1 METTHPGR
9 QKRKASGIL
18 FTLLLIFSVYFATSS
33 KVCSQAG
40 QSPDAT
46 TKTMTQG
53 MEEEKR
59 IETILSGMTLG
70 EKVAMLYGKGL
81 FVSEGIPRLGIREI
95 HYTDG
100 PFGIREELEFSSW
113 PPLKLTTDSATFL
126 PAGSALA
133 ATWNP
138 GLAREYGR
146 VLGEEAVT
154 RGKDVLLGPAVNI
167 TRSPLNGRTYEYLSE
182 DPWLN
187 SRLVVEYVRGVQD
200 CGVAACVKHYALNNQ
215 ETNRGSVDV
224 LADERTVRE
233 IYLPPFRAAIV
244 EAGAWSVMAAYN
256 KFRGYW
262 CAENDYL
269 LNRVLRDE
277 WGFRGMVISDWGGTH
292 STVASALNGLDV
304 EMGSS
309 ARRTYFGQPLLDSV
323 KAGIVPESVIDDKV
337 RRILRVRMLTEKK
350 TAPETGGLVATPA
363 HMETALKIASEA
375 VVLLKNDSGLLPLS
389 ALEVKKIAVIGDNA
403 TMKHATGG
411 FGAGVKTRYEI
422 SPLEGLENRIGGRAS
437 ITFSRGWAPGYLP
450 SAGRG
455 ALRRTNDTPD
465 AGLLAEAVAAAR
477 DADVVLFF
485 AGTNREFETEGT
497 DRTSLDLPFGQNEV
511 LKAVTAAN
519 PSTIVILVSG
529 SPFDISTIMQSA
541 PSILWSG
548 FNGSEGGNAIADV
561 ILGNVN
567 PSGKLPFTFP
577 AALNDSP
584 AHALDAFPGDRTVT
598 YKEGIL
604 VGYRWFDTR
613 NIEPLLCFGHGLS
626 YSSFTYSRMKTDKKA
641 YGSDEVIKLS
651 LRVRNTGSIKGAET
665 VQVYVSDRNPGMDKA
680 ARELKAFRKIM
691 IPAGKSV
698 KASISINVSDLACWD
713 EKTNGWITEPGEYLI
728 AAGSSSRDLR
738 SAATIT
744 IR

>member
-1 METTHPGR
+1 MKTTDPGLPGR
-9 QKRKASGIL
+9 KTSGLLNTILMIFPVYLAAVLSVSSQERLPGNAGAKAV
-18 FTLLLIFSVYFATSS
+18 T
-33 KVCSQAG
+33 
-40 QSPDAT
+40 P
-46 TKTMTQG
+46 G

-59 IETILSGMTLG
+59 IESIVSGMTLE

-81 FVSEGIPRLGIREI
+81 FVSEGIPRLGIKEI
-95 HYTDG
+95 RYTDG

-113 PPLKLTTDSATFL
+113 TPLRLTTDSATFL

-138 GLAREYGR
+138 ALAREYGR

-167 TRSPLNGRTYEYLSE
+167 TRSPLNGRTYEYMSE

-256 KFRGYW
+256 KFRGAW

-269 LNRVLRDE
+269 LNKVLRDE

-309 ARRTYFGQPLLDSV
+309 ARRTFFGQPLLDSV
-323 KAGIVPESVIDDKV
+323 KAGIVPVSVIDDKV
-337 RRILRVRMLTEKK
+337 RRILRVRMLTEIK
-350 TAPETGGLVATPA
+350 TAPATGGMVTTPA
-363 HMETALKIASEA
+363 HMEAALRIASEA
-375 VVLLKNDSGLLPLS
+375 VVLLRNDRNLLPVS
-389 ALEVKKIAVIGDNA
+389 TSKVKKIAVIGDNA

-422 SPLEGLENRIGGRAS
+422 TPLEGLKNRIGDKAS
-437 ITFSRGWAPGYLP
+437 ITFARGYVPGYLP

-455 ALRRTNDTPD
+455 APRRTNDTPD

-477 DADVVLFF
+477 EADVVLFF
-485 AGTNREFETEGT
+485 AGTNREYETEGT
-497 DRTSLDLPFGQNEV
+497 DRTTLDLPFGQNEV
-511 LKAVTAAN
+511 LKAVTGAN
-519 PSTIVILVSG
+519 PSTVVILVSG
-529 SPFDISTIMQSA
+529 SPFDINTIVKSA
-541 PSILWSG
+541 SSILWTG

-577 AALNDSP
+577 AALRDSP
-584 AHALDAFPGDRTVT
+584 AHALDAFPGDKTVT
-598 YKEGIL
+598 YREGIL
-604 VGYRWFDTR
+604 VGYRWFDTK
-613 NIEPLLCFGHGLS
+613 NIEPLFCFGHGLS
-626 YSSFTYSRMKTDKKA
+626 YSSFAYSGMKTDKKV
-641 YGSDEVIKLS
+641 YGSNETIKLT
-651 LRVRNTGSIKGAET
+651 LKVRNTGGVKGAET
-665 VQVYVSDRNPGMDKA
+665 VQVYVSDMNPGMDKA

-698 KASISINVSDLACWD
+698 KADLSINVSDLACWD
-713 EKTNGWITEPGEYLI
+713 EKTGGWVTEPGDYLI
-728 AAGSSSRDLR
+728 SAGSSSRDLR
-738 SAATIT
+738 SVATIT
-744 IR
+744 VR

>member
-1 METTHPGR
+1 MKTNDPGR
-9 QKRKASGIL
+9 PGQK
-18 FTLLLIFSVYFATSS
+18 TLKSLYTVLLILPVYLTTVFSVSS
-33 KVCSQAG
+33 QVVPGNNAG
-40 QSPDAT
+40 VKA
-46 TKTMTQG
+46 MTPG

-59 IETILSGMTLG
+59 IESIVSGMTLE

-81 FVSEGIPRLGIREI
+81 FVSEGIPRLGISEI

-113 PPLKLTTDSATFL
+113 TPLRLTTDSATFL

-138 GLAREYGR
+138 ALAREYGR

-167 TRSPLNGRTYEYLSE
+167 TRSPLNGRTYEYMSE
-182 DPWLN
+182 DPYLN

-200 CGVAACVKHYALNNQ
+200 CGVASCVKHYALNNQ

-224 LADERTVRE
+224 IADERTVRE

-256 KFRGYW
+256 KFRGDW

-269 LNRVLRDE
+269 LNKVLRDE

-292 STVASALNGLDV
+292 STVAAALNGLDV

-309 ARRTYFGQPLLDSV
+309 ARRTFFGQPLLDSV
-323 KAGIVPESVIDDKV
+323 KAGVVPVSVIDDKV
-337 RRILRVRMLTEKK
+337 RRILRVRMLTDKK
-350 TAPETGGLVATPA
+350 TAPETGGLVATDE
-363 HMETALKIASEA
+363 HMETAWKIASEA
-375 VVLLKNDSGLLPLS
+375 VVLLKNDGGLLPVS
-389 ALEVKKIAVIGDNA
+389 TSEVKKIAVIGDNA

-411 FGAGVKTRYEI
+411 FGAGVKTRYEV
-422 SPLEGLENRIGGRAS
+422 SPLEGLIDRIGDRAS
-437 ITFSRGWAPGYLP
+437 ITFARGYVPGYLP

-455 ALRRTNDTPD
+455 APRLTNDTPD

-477 DADVVLFF
+477 EADVVLFF
-485 AGTNREFETEGT
+485 AGTNREYETEGT
-497 DRTSLDLPFGQNEV
+497 DRTTLDLPFGQNEV
-511 LKAVTAAN
+511 LKAVTQAN

-529 SPFDISTIMQSA
+529 SPFDINTIVNSA
-541 PSILWSG
+541 SSILWSG

-577 AALNDSP
+577 AALEDSP

-598 YKEGIL
+598 YSEGIL
-604 VGYRWFDTR
+604 VGYRWFDTK
-613 NIEPLLCFGHGLS
+613 NINPLFCFGHGLS
-626 YSSFTYSRMKTDKKA
+626 YTSFTYSPMKTGKKV
-641 YGSDEVIKLS
+641 YGSDEVINLS
-651 LRVRNTGSIKGAET
+651 LKVRNTGSMEGAET
-665 VQVYVSDRNPGMDKA
+665 VQIYVSDRNPGMEKA
-680 ARELKAFRKIM
+680 ARELKAFRKIT
-691 IPAGKSV
+691 IPAGKS
-698 KASISINVSDLACWD
+698 ARAEISINVNDLACWD
-713 EKTNGWITEPGEYLI
+713 EKTNGWIIEPGEYLI
-728 AAGSSSRDLR
+728 SAGSSSRDLR
-738 SAATIT
+738 SAASVTV
-744 IR
+744 R

>member
-1 METTHPGR
+1 MKTKDISR
-9 QKRKASGIL
+9 QKRKTSGIL
-18 FTLLLIFSVYFATSS
+18 SVLLLIFPVYLAT
-33 KVCSQAG
+33 VFQVYSQPVQLSNAG
-40 QSPDAT
+40 AKAVTP
-46 TKTMTQG
+46 G

-59 IETILSGMTLG
+59 IESIIPGMTLD
-70 EKVAMLYGKGL
+70 EKIAMLYGKGL
-81 FVSEGIPRLGIREI
+81 FVSEGIPRLGIKEI

-113 PPLKLTTDSATFL
+113 TPLRLTTDSATFL

-138 GLAREYGR
+138 SLAREYGR

-167 TRSPLNGRTYEYLSE
+167 TRSPLNGRTYEYMSE

-187 SRLVVEYVRGVQD
+187 SRLVVEYVRGVQA

-256 KFRGYW
+256 KFRGEW

-269 LNRVLRDE
+269 LNKILRDE
-277 WGFRGMVISDWGGTH
+277 WGFRGMVVSDWGGTH
-292 STVASALNGLDV
+292 STVPSALNGLDV

-309 ARRTYFGQPLLDSV
+309 ARRTFFSQPLLDSV
-323 KAGIVPESVIDDKV
+323 KAGLVPMSVIDDKV
-337 RRILRVRMLTEKK
+337 RRILRVRMLTDRK
-350 TAPETGGLVATPA
+350 TAPETGGLVSTPS

-375 VVLLKNDSGLLPLS
+375 VVLLKNDANLLPLS
-389 ALEVKKIAVIGDNA
+389 TSKVKKIAVIGDNA

-422 SPLEGLENRIGGRAS
+422 SPLEGLKNRIGEKAS
-437 ITFSRGWAPGYLP
+437 VTFVRGYVPGYLP

-455 ALRRTNDTPD
+455 APRRTNDTPD

-477 DADVVLFF
+477 EADVVLFF
-485 AGTNREFETEGT
+485 AGTNREYETEGT
-497 DRTSLDLPFGQNEV
+497 DRTTLDLPFGQNEV
-511 LKAVTAAN
+511 IKAVTVAN

-529 SPFDISTIMQSA
+529 SPFDINTIVKSA
-541 PSILWSG
+541 SSILWTG

-561 ILGNVN
+561 ILGKVN

-577 AALNDSP
+577 AALKDSP

-598 YKEGIL
+598 YREGIL
-604 VGYRWFDTR
+604 VGYRWFDKK
-613 NIEPLLCFGHGLS
+613 NIEPLFCFGHGLS
-626 YSSFTYSRMKTDKKA
+626 YSSFAYSRMKAGKKV
-641 YGSDEVIKLS
+641 YTGNEVINLS
-651 LRVRNTGSIKGAET
+651 LKVKNTGNMDGAET
-665 VQVYVSDRNPGMDKA
+665 VQVYVSDMNPGMDKA

-698 KASISINVSDLACWD
+698 RAELSLNVSDLACWD
-713 EKTNGWITEPGEYLI
+713 EKTNGWIIEPGEYLVS
-728 AAGSSSRDLR
+728 AGSSSRDLR
-738 SAATIT
+738 SAVTIT
-744 IR
+744 VK